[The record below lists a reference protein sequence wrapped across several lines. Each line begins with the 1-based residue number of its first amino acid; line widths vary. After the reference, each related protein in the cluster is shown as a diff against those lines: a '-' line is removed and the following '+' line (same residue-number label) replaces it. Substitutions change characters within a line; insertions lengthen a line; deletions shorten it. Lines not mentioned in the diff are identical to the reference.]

1 MKNRWKRM
9 LALLLC
15 LALGALPVLF
25 TACAKEGG
33 EEGGGDKSEYTVIYD
48 LNFEGSTSRTVTVS
62 AGTRTT
68 NWKPSRA
75 GYEFIAWYTEP
86 ECENKFDFTQYINK
100 DTHLYALWEKEA
112 AQYSVT
118 FDFNYAGADEP
129 AIVKVTENELIGAQ
143 YLPVCPRLGM
153 EIVGWYKD
161 ADCTQEWNLD
171 SEVVTGN
178 VTLYAKYETDA
189 SIPRNEDG
197 SIKYENVVVNL
208 WIGSDFG
215 YGTLLNT
222 LVTRFNGENSGK
234 IRINVTSGDGLTQ
247 DTTALRLQ
255 QMPGVNATNT
265 AYYSVEEVYDFAG
278 IDYSTSDYYEQASR
292 DSFVDGKLYSVP
304 LIMGAPFFIYNK
316 SLMQKYNGSNELP
329 SSYSELSALLD
340 AAYAGEVVS
349 NAEFKTVLTNRS
361 WPFKEAPSYA
371 AFLQNGADYYVYENG
386 AYVNKWDDPEV
397 YEGAVTAMQNIFDLF
412 GETGARHGSSAGY
425 DSEYTDDN
433 AIAKVKSGDALLG
446 LINMPASI
454 SKFANDTSLGI
465 LPLSGLFTDKTGGQS
480 EQVSV
485 HTIGFQFYKAKSVTL
500 VQLAAAAE
508 FADFV
513 SQNSAVF
520 GQAGWYPMRKSVAES
535 DAFRKSSNAV
545 VKVVLQMGDPV
556 NFRSLDG
563 HINGKN
569 ILNTTAAENYIVP
582 VLDGSLAVDA
592 AVQDLKYA
600 IAGQLL

>member
-208 WIGSDFG
+208 WIGSNFG
-215 YGTLLNT
+215 YDSQLKA

-234 IRINVTSGDGLTQ
+234 IRINLTSGDGLTQ

-255 QMPGVNATNT
+255 QMPGVNAANT

-304 LIMGAPFFIYNK
+304 LMMGAPFFVYNK
-316 SLMQKYNGSNELP
+316 ALMEEYTENGALP
-329 SSYSELSALLD
+329 TNYSELSALLLR
-340 AAYAGEVVS
+340 AYNGESGS
-349 NAEFKTVLTNRS
+349 NASFVSAVTNLS
-361 WPFKEAPSYA
+361 WTFKEAPSYI
-371 AFLQNGADYYVYENG
+371 AFIQNGADYYTYENG
-386 AYVNKWDDPEV
+386 AYVNKWNDQTVFES
-397 YEGAVTAMQNIFDLF
+397 ATAAMQTMYDLF
-412 GETGARHGSSAGY
+412 GTGGALHGSSGFG
-425 DSEYTDDN
+425 SEYTDDT

-446 LINMPASI
+446 LINIPASI

-465 LPLSGLFTDKTGGQS
+465 LPLSGLFTDGNGAQA
-480 EQVSV
+480 QQIPV

-535 DAFRKSSNAV
+535 DAFRNSSNAV
-545 VKVVLQMGDPV
+545 VKVVLQMGDPE
-556 NFRSLDG
+556 NFRTLDG
-563 HINGKN
+563 YMNGKN

-592 AVQDLKYA
+592 AVQDLKHM